1 MSSTRNTLEQIGAN
15 VQESVG
21 NRRQERRPQLSPVAS
36 PKDIGRK
43 PLRSFGQIQV
53 EQVIPD
59 PNQPRREFSEESIAR
74 LAESLK
80 SEGQMF
86 PIRVRWSDPDQR
98 WVIISGERRWRATKA
113 AGLTTIDCYFHDAEL
128 APAEL
133 LEQQLIENL
142 LREDIRPMDQ
152 ARAFSALMELNG
164 WNGKELAAALH
175 ITPSTVSRSLSL
187 LDLPAAIQQQVE
199 DGKIAARSAYE
210 ITKLP
215 TKDAQ
220 QDIADRA
227 ANGLSHAET
236 TKAVR
241 QRRGKKS
248 EHKSQA
254 TTVTIPAENGWNVVI
269 SAAKWGSY
277 YEVLEALQQA
287 VEDVQIRIDN
297 DIKLCY

>member
-80 SEGQMF
+80 TEGQMF
-86 PIRVRWSDPDQR
+86 PIRVRWSEPDQR

-164 WNGKELAAALH
+164 WNGKQVAEALRVQ
-175 ITPSTVSRSLSL
+175 PATVSR
-187 LDLPAAIQQQVE
+187 A
-199 DGKIAARSAYE
+199 
-210 ITKLP
+210 
-215 TKDAQ
+215 
-220 QDIADRA
+220 
-227 ANGLSHAET
+227 
-236 TKAVR
+236 
-241 QRRGKKS
+241 
-248 EHKSQA
+248 
-254 TTVTIPAENGWNVVI
+254 
-269 SAAKWGSY
+269 
-277 YEVLEALQQA
+277 
-287 VEDVQIRIDN
+287 
-297 DIKLCY
+297 